1 MDFFYANKL
10 QRNDYSD
17 FELMYEIIVLDL
29 EDISSNKQAL
39 SEWNLLFKMYSRS

>member
-39 SEWNLLFKMYSRS
+39 SE